1 MEVINTDISGVL
13 IISPS
18 VFEDE
23 RGYFYES
30 YNKALFEKSGI
41 TEEFIQDNQSKSNK
55 GVLRGMHFQ
64 NPPYAQSKLV
74 RVIKGSVLDVAL
86 DIRKNSPTY
95 GKYISLIIDEYEK
108 KMLYIPVGF
117 AHGFLT
123 LEDNTIFSYKCS
135 NKYNKEAED
144 TLLWSDPNLNIAWNV
159 TNPTISDKDKK
170 GNPFANFISKF

>member
-1 MEVINTDISGVL
+1 MEVINTNISGLL

-30 YNKALFEKSGI
+30 YNKAIFEKNGI
-41 TEEFIQDNQSKSNK
+41 IEEFIQDNQSKSNK

-95 GKYISLIIDEYEK
+95 GKYFSLIIDEYEK

-123 LEDNTIFSYKCS
+123 LEDNTIFTYKCS

-144 TLLWSDPNLNIAWNV
+144 TLLWSDSDLNIAWNIA
-159 TNPTISDKDKK
+159 NPTISDKDKK
-170 GNPFANFISKF
+170 GKPFANFISKF